1 MGDAESTLEN
11 LIPCDITGLDDC
23 KDCMYYSANRCIYE
37 PIPRRPLDDN
47 DDTCIARRRLS

>member
-23 KDCMYYSANRCIYE
+23 KDCPYYSADRCIYE
-37 PIPRRPLDDN
+37 PFWRKVLDPKEGI
-47 DDTCIARRRLS
+47 TAP